1 MSQFWNESFADLKI
15 VQLVEIF
22 ELIPD
27 ILFWIKDTDSRV
39 VYANDLFVEH
49 LGYTSKSQVYGKTDN
64 DFFPPHIARQ
74 YITDDQR
81 LLQGELVTSRME
93 MNISKEGEL
102 GWFSTSKRPLT
113 NSDGDIIGSYGITRH
128 FQKSS
133 QALSTFESIRVP
145 LEYIRKNFHK
155 HISLDELASLAHL
168 SVSALERRFKK
179 HLSKTPTRIINEIRL
194 ESARLM
200 IMESDMP
207 ISEIAFSTGFGDHSY
222 FTKQFKTFF
231 GIHPSKMREQVVGNT
246 KPISSYLKTD
256 PSL

>member
-1 MSQFWNESFADLKI
+1 MLQFWNSSFADLKI
-15 VQLVEIF
+15 IQLVEVF

-27 ILFWIKDTDSRV
+27 ILFWIKDTESRV
-39 VYANDLFVEH
+39 VYANKLFVEH
-49 LGYTSKSQVYGKTDN
+49 LGYTSTSQVYGKTDN

-74 YITDDQR
+74 YITDDKR

-93 MNISKEGEL
+93 MNISKDGEL

-113 NSDGDIIGSYGITRH
+113 NSAGEIIGSYGITRH

-155 HISLDELASLAHL
+155 HISLDELAQLAHL

-200 IMESDMP
+200 IMESDRP
-207 ISEIAFSTGFGDHSY
+207 ISEIAFNTGFGDHSY

-231 GIHPSKMREQVVGNT
+231 GIHPSKMREQVVLN
-246 KPISSYLKTD
+246 KPNPISSILQND
-256 PSL
+256 